1 MSYEKVNQP
10 KHYSGEGLTVMEVI
24 AAFKLNFA
32 LGNVAKYILRKGRK
46 PGEGEVQELEK
57 AAWYLQWELEAARER
72 EQEQLREQV
81 KQENRAASAGLE
93 GLAAREAAGAW
104 GAVKTID
111 LSELAREQEGKRY
124 AALLMNLEESKGS
137 WETSTALSD
146 NSLTEF
152 LDMYASNRD
161 TFTLEQQEELRSA
174 LYDLMFKVSS

>member
-10 KHYSGEGLTVMEVI
+10 KHYSGEGITAIQIIE
-24 AAFKLNFA
+24 AFSLNFA
-32 LGNVAKYILRKGRK
+32 LGNVIKYALRAGRK
-46 PGEGEVQELEK
+46 PGEEEVEDLEK
-57 AAWYLQWELEAARER
+57 ASWYLQRELDAARER
-72 EQEQLREQV
+72 EKLRARVRE
-81 KQENRAASAGLE
+81 ENRAASAGLE
-93 GLAAREAAGAW
+93 GLAARESSAVW
-104 GAVKTID
+104 GGVKTID
-111 LSELAREQEGKRY
+111 LAELAREQEGKRY
-124 AALLMNLEESKGS
+124 AALLMHLEESKGS